1 MHFFSPAHVMKLVE
15 VVRSPATSEDIG
27 RRHVVQFAQDLRK
40 IPVVVKE
47 CPGFLVNRLLAPYLG
62 EAMLALQEGAAT
74 AEEIDEAMVEFGM
87 PMGPFTLLDF
97 MGLDVSLHAGVY
109 MASQYGERFA
119 LATDPADAGGCRPA
133 GREERRGLLRL
144 RRPVG

>member
-1 MHFFSPAHVMKLVE
+1 
-15 VVRSPATSEDIG
+15 
-27 RRHVVQFAQDLRK
+27 K

-62 EAMLALQEGAAT
+62 EAMQTLQEGAAP
-74 AEEIDEAMVEFGM
+74 AEAIDEAMVEFGM

-119 LATDPADAGGCRPA
+119 SPQILQMLVDAGRLGEKSGA
-133 GREERRGLLRL
+133 GFYGYEDQTDEPVKEMIAQIQASGI
-144 RRPVG
+144 PVGEFSVERLVFPMINEAAR